1 MHTELKGKNFPKYA
15 TRNNEQEGK
24 SFNFFFRY
32 KELAITFIDHFCCFF
47 FLTISQVTIISGRRA
62 LVLSAEPGVFEELFL
77 QERKA
82 ERANERKESCKCH
95 YLILSLLNMLFK
107 ETQLRSCAVE
117 KGIIHKQTTY
127 HG

>member
-32 KELAITFIDHFCCFF
+32 KELAIIFIGHFCCFF
-47 FLTISQVTIISGRRA
+47 FFFFLTISRA

-95 YLILSLLNMLFK
+95 YLILSLLNILFK

-117 KGIIHKQTTY
+117 KSIIHKQTTY